1 LFFFISIIKT
11 TIFLTAID
19 LAHMAK
25 WACWARTN
33 NDINDDGHMVRWH
46 MELLTTP
53 SQGSHNNN

>member
-1 LFFFISIIKT
+1 
-11 TIFLTAID
+11 
-19 LAHMAK
+19 MAK